1 MDEIHCNC
9 CVARSIFTSMILGD
23 LTQQQKKINSLG
35 KSTVSIPRVRYT
47 NVIVPASAAAVVL
60 QSAVVVHDQ
69 CFLWWDAGKNL
80 SVQTQHPLPPPLVL
94 HHPPS
99 AQTEYQS
106 LGGPQGAQPKMQTMG
121 HINTLLPFTSGDRNL
136 LKG

>member
-1 MDEIHCNC
+1 
-9 CVARSIFTSMILGD
+9 MILGD

-69 CFLWWDAGKNL
+69 CFL
-80 SVQTQHPLPPPLVL
+80 
-94 HHPPS
+94 
-99 AQTEYQS
+99 
-106 LGGPQGAQPKMQTMG
+106 
-121 HINTLLPFTSGDRNL
+121 
-136 LKG
+136 